1 MSLTPQVTRAEGIK
15 VEFQAFT
22 QGQPELGIQA
32 RIAVTYPDN
41 EVVEFVTGRDGR
53 AVRELK
59 ACDYRVKIEARSYWG
74 DHTKKSSTCDPVPVK
89 LAMTP
94 TVQSAVVADVLLDIE
109 NGTSPTNATAQVY
122 FDALRAAVDE
132 DNISAAAKAANE
144 LQWSLYVAGNT
155 QEAYNYGVFA
165 QSAGFEA
172 LNYSD
177 FAATIPDN
185 DLSEMAMTVDETR
198 SLVVMSETGLSI
210 LQKAQTEL
218 GLSASGAWDG
228 QTFRA
233 LEKATLGR
241 SGEQMF

>member
-1 MSLTPQVTRAEGIK
+1 MSSNPSLTLAEGVE

-22 QGQPELGIQA
+22 AGQPELGIQV
-32 RIAVTYPDN
+32 RISVIYPDK
-41 EVVEFVTGRDGR
+41 EVVEFVTGQDGH

-74 DHTKKSSTCDPVPVK
+74 GHTKKSSTCDPVPVK

-94 TVQSAVVADVLLDIE
+94 TVQSAVVSGVLYDLE
-109 NGTSPTNATAQVY
+109 NGTSPTNAIARTY
-122 FDALRAAVDE
+122 FEALRTAVAE
-132 DNISAAAKAANE
+132 DNVSAAAKAANE
-144 LQWSLYVAGNT
+144 LQWSLYVAGDT

-172 LNYSD
+172 LNYSG
-177 FAATIPDN
+177 FAATIPEE
-185 DLSEMAMTVDETR
+185 DLSAMAMTVDETR
-198 SLVVMSETGLSI
+198 SLVVMSETGQSI

-233 LEKATLGR
+233 LEKATLG
-241 SGEQMF
+241 GAVEQMF